1 MHVFMGANDSSRI
14 LTVTPSE
21 KVPANDHR
29 KCRESPNFLGKS
41 EDFRRMTVEVK
52 V

>member
-1 MHVFMGANDSSRI
+1 MGAIDSSRI

-21 KVPANDHR
+21 EVPANDHR
-29 KCRESPNFLGKS
+29 KCRGSPNFLGRS